1 MPAAQERHVPLSAL
15 AAGDLILA
23 RCRQAFDLRL
33 EASSIQPIAVA
44 FSGGGDS
51 LALLLAAAAWAA
63 LAGRRVLVLTVDHGL
78 QPQGAAW
85 AQGAQAIA
93 DRLGLES
100 RVLVW
105 SGNKPARGVPA
116 AARAGRHRLLADAA
130 RQAGARVI
138 LLGHTRDDIAEAR
151 LMRQDGGSVGEPRSW
166 SPCPV
171 WPQGR
176 GLFLLRPL
184 LAMGRA
190 ELRQLIAASGL
201 SWIEDP
207 ANDNPA
213 FARARARRTL
223 HPPPL
228 AGEAA
233 RRAGGGA
240 PTHCAQSAPP
250 PPLRGPPPPQAV
262 EDEELHTLADQAEVD
277 VFGAIHIPREAL
289 AGASAEAA
297 SRFLMVACLCAGGGE
312 RPPRREQAQRLAL
325 RLAAGERFTA
335 TLAGARV
342 TAGDEVLISR
352 EAGEAARG
360 GLAALSLTPGDPVV
374 WDGRFAAVAQ
384 AEGLTVRPLRGLSSR
399 LPLQQR
405 QGLKST
411 PACVRAGLPVITSD
425 GELVTCPML
434 AWGAQASLRGLVRG
448 RLRAACGGFVTNEA
462 QLTSASDGEPITG
475 ALS

>member
-1 MPAAQERHVPLSAL
+1 MPATQERHVPLSPL

-33 EASSIQPIAVA
+33 DAGSTQPIAVA

-63 LAGRRVLVLTVDHGL
+63 PAGRRVLVLAVDHGL

-85 AQGAQAIA
+85 AQGAEAIA

-100 RVLVW
+100 RILVW
-105 SGNKPARGVPA
+105 SGQKPARGLPA
-116 AARAGRHRLLADAA
+116 AARAARHRLLADAA

-138 LLGHTRDDIAEAR
+138 LLGHTRDDVAEAR
-151 LMRQDGGSVGEPRSW
+151 LMRQDGGSVGEPLSW

-190 ELRQLIAASGL
+190 ELRQLIAGSGFG
-201 SWIEDP
+201 WIEDP

-213 FARARARRTL
+213 FARARARTRL
-223 HPPPL
+223 GALARPL
-228 AGEAA
+228 EPSGSPLPLPHAGEDAEV
-233 RRAGGGA
+233 RA
-240 PTHCAQSAPP
+240 
-250 PPLRGPPPPQAV
+250 
-262 EDEELHTLADQAEVD
+262 LADQAEVD
-277 VFGAIHIPREAL
+277 VFGAIHLPRQAL
-289 AGASAEAA
+289 GGASSAAA
-297 SRFLMVACLCAGGGE
+297 SRFLMIACLCAGGGE
-312 RPPRREQAQRLAL
+312 RPPRREQAQRLEL

-342 TAGDEVLISR
+342 TAGEEVLISR

-360 GLAALSLTPGDPVV
+360 GLAALPLSPGAPVV
-374 WDGRFAAVAQ
+374 WDGRFAAVAE

-405 QGLKST
+405 LRLKST

-462 QLTSASDGEPITG
+462 QLSSASDGEPITG